1 MVPPP
6 LREPQP
12 HTSALDELGP
22 RAYEERAVPDPI
34 GPLARAHR
42 RVRSL
47 ALLVG
52 APAVFLLGGALP
64 SSGEAFEAPV
74 RVGSALLVALGAT
87 LLVRRWVLGASLV
100 TLGLLGTVGAHALAL
115 VTQPHAVVL
124 ALAVVVVVVLT
135 SLATPPEH
143 HMRRAP
149 AWQPPVLHTLALS
162 SLAGWF
168 VIVAL
173 ERESLLDQSVAAA
186 TLVLSLLG
194 IGVWS
199 WRERRRRRWLG
210 VASIVVF
217 GALAGFARDF
227 DAILSAALPAALL
240 PLFVVRGNEG
250 SWVAS
255 AASSV
260 LEHPPRMLVVTFL
273 VLCVGGTV
281 LLALPVATES
291 GVPISIV
298 DAAFTSV
305 SAVCVTGL
313 STVDTPTTFSPFGEG
328 ALVLLIQVGGLGIM
342 TFYTAAL
349 AALGQR
355 LSLRHESTIA
365 ASFNVRER
373 QELVKTLGRLIGFT
387 FGVEAVGAALL
398 SAAFAFQGEALG
410 SAVWRGVFTSIS
422 AFCNAGFALQSDNL
436 VSYQDDPFVLHV
448 VATQIVLGGL
458 SPAVAFALP
467 RLASRRAVALQVK
480 LGLATTAFLLVAG
493 TVLYA
498 FLEWDASLRGMSVG
512 DRLHNAW
519 FQSVTL
525 RTAGFNSV
533 DLVETRP
540 ATQTMMIV
548 WMFVGGNPGGTA
560 GGAKTTTAAL
570 LVLMVIAAMR
580 GRAYV
585 DVFGRRVPHATI
597 YRAAA
602 VFTVGILAAVGL
614 LAALQLTQAMDLN
627 VAVFE
632 TVSALGTVGL
642 SIGGT
647 ARLDEVGK
655 VLVMFGMFA
664 GRLGPLTLFLFLSEQ
679 KGDELWKHPEEE
691 VDVG

>member
-1 MVPPP
+1 V
-6 LREPQP
+6 
-12 HTSALDELGP
+12 T
-22 RAYEERAVPDPI
+22 DPI

-47 ALLVG
+47 ALVVG
-52 APAVFLLGGALP
+52 APAVLLLGGALP
-64 SSGEAFEAPV
+64 STGEPFETPA
-74 RVGSALLVALGAT
+74 RIGAASLVVLGAA

-115 VTQPHAVVL
+115 ATKPHAVVL

-143 HMRRAP
+143 HARRTP
-149 AWQPPVLHTLALS
+149 KWQPPVLHTLALS

-168 VIVAL
+168 VVVAL
-173 ERESLLDQSVAAA
+173 ERDALLDQSVAAA
-186 TLVLSLLG
+186 TLALALLG
-194 IGVWS
+194 VGIWT
-199 WRERRRRRWLG
+199 WREPRRRRFLG
-210 VASIVVF
+210 VASL
-217 GALAGFARDF
+217 ALFVLLAVFARDL
-227 DAILSAALPAALL
+227 DALLSAALPAALL
-240 PLFVVRGNEG
+240 PLLVVRGNEG

-273 VLCVGGTV
+273 VLCFGGAV
-281 LLALPVATES
+281 LLALPASTES

-298 DAAFTSV
+298 DAAFTAV

-313 STVDTPTTFSPFGEG
+313 ATVDTPTTFSPFGEG
-328 ALVLLIQVGGLGIM
+328 AILFLIQVGGLGIM

-349 AALGQR
+349 AALGKR

-365 ASFNVRER
+365 ASINVRER
-373 QELVKTLGRLIGFT
+373 QELVRTLVRLLAFT
-387 FGVEAVGAALL
+387 FVVELVGAALL
-398 SAAFAFQGEALG
+398 TLAFVLRGEAFLG
-410 SAVWRGVFTSIS
+410 ALWRGVFTSIS
-422 AFCNAGFALQSDNL
+422 AFCNAGFALQSDSL
-436 VSYQDDPFVLHV
+436 VGYQDDPLVLHV
-448 VATQIVLGGL
+448 IAIVIVLGGL
-458 SPAVAFALP
+458 SPAAALAFP
-467 RLASRRAVALQVK
+467 SFVRRRPVALQIK
-480 LGLATTAFLLVAG
+480 LGLVATAVLLLG
-493 TVLYA
+493 GFVLYA
-498 FLEWDASLRGMSVG
+498 FLEWNVSLAGMSAG
-512 DRLHNAW
+512 DRLNNAW

-533 DLVETRP
+533 DLAQTRP
-540 ATQTMMIV
+540 ATQTLMIV

-580 GRAYV
+580 GRPFV

-602 VFTVGILAAVGL
+602 VFTVGVLSAVGL
-614 LAALQLTQAMDLN
+614 LAALQLTQAMDLH

-632 TVSALGTVGL
+632 TVSALATVGL

-647 ARLDEVGK
+647 GQLDEVGK
-655 VLVMFGMFA
+655 VLVMIGMFA
-664 GRLGPLTLFLFLSEQ
+664 GRVGPLTLFLFLSEQ